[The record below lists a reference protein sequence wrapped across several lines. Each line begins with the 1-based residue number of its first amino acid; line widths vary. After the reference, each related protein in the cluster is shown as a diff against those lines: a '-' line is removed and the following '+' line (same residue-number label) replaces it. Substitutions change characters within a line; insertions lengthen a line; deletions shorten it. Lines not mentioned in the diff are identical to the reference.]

1 MQMCWL
7 ARVTLLLTRNGVKR
21 MKNEDIS
28 YKDTV
33 SQGVA
38 WQRRVATCESVL
50 SKTWLWSHFLSMSGL
65 YACSTIS

>member
-1 MQMCWL
+1 
-7 ARVTLLLTRNGVKR
+7 